1 MSIHR
6 YQETALHRQDVF
18 APLTFATLALR
29 PPALADAAAHR
40 AFLLALSAQ
49 DRRFRRFGLAQDGSG
64 DAGVGRSAPG
74 GLIIVATRPAGE
86 DGGQVLGELRLRVDP
101 ARLVAE
107 FALAVRSDLQGRGLG
122 RLLMG
127 HLLDECRARGVALV
141 RGAAL
146 ARNVRMH
153 RLARTHGFQVLR
165 AADDTVELLLLLR
178 GVA

>member
-6 YQETALHRQDVF
+6 YQQTALHRQDVCAPPTF
-18 APLTFATLALR
+18 ASLTLRPLT
-29 PPALADAAAHR
+29 LADAAAHR

-49 DRRFRRFGLAQDGSG
+49 DRRFRRFGLAH
-64 DAGVGRSAPG
+64 DADAAAGRTAPG
-74 GLIIVATRPAGE
+74 GLIILATRPPGE
-86 DGGQVLGELRLRVDP
+86 DGSQVLGELRLRIDP
-101 ARLVAE
+101 ACMVAE
-107 FALAVRSDLQGRGLG
+107 FALTVRSDLQGRGLG

-127 HLLDECRARGVALV
+127 HLIDDCRARGVALV

-153 RLARTHGFQVLR
+153 RLARAHGFRVLR

>member
-6 YQETALHRQDVF
+6 YHETALPKQDAF
-18 APLTFATLALR
+18 APLTFVPLSLR
-29 PPALADAAAHR
+29 PLALADAAAHR
-40 AFLLALSAQ
+40 AFLLALNEQ
-49 DRRFRRFGLAQDGSG
+49 DRRFRRFGLAQGTDG
-64 DAGVGRSAPG
+64 GRGERPAPG
-74 GLIIVATRPAGE
+74 GLTILATRQAGE
-86 DGGQVLGELRLRVDP
+86 DSSEVLGELRLRVDP

-107 FALAVRSDLQGRGLG
+107 FALAVRSDLQGLGLG

-127 HLLDECRARGVALV
+127 RLLDECRARGVALV

-153 RLARTHGFQVLR
+153 RLARAHGFQALR
-165 AADDTVELLLLLR
+165 AADGTVELLLLLR